1 MSGWDRLVPL
11 GRDGVQ
17 EVVAILKGLLAS
29 GALAFFWFFF
39 SYFERYNLLFEEV
52 AGELVLRA
60 GVRMLPFSQ
69 VVGGSFVGFWILAV
83 VLVALGVHHRA
94 LHSQGSRSIDL
105 LRRLPD
111 RWEGFRRCWGL
122 PLLALAVTA
131 ALALALLGSFWLFY
145 DWKTPAAC
153 RW

>member
-1 MSGWDRLVPL
+1 MNGWDRLVPL
-11 GRDGVQ
+11 GRDGVG
-17 EVVAILKGLLAS
+17 EAVAILKGLIGC
-29 GALAFFWFFF
+29 GALAIFWFFLN
-39 SYFERYNLLFEEV
+39 YFNYYNRLFRTW
-52 AGELVLRA
+52 AGEKILA
-60 GVRMLPFSQ
+60 DHARMAPFSQ

-83 VLVALGVHHRA
+83 VLVGLGIHHRA
-94 LHSQGSRSIDL
+94 LHTQGSRSIDL